1 MNGNNDDRFERQIRL
16 FGKAGQARIGTAR
29 VIVVGDG
36 GLGTHVVQQ
45 LCLLGVKRLGLV
57 DAQGIKES
65 SRNRYVGLRHN
76 DPIPGTLKVDICER
90 VAHAIDPAIEVEKVA
105 DTLVSEEAFAA
116 IIRADYVFGCFDN
129 EGARLILTELCA
141 AYAIPYF
148 DLASDVMPG
157 ERPEYGGRVCV
168 AWDGNGCLACM
179 GVLDL
184 QDARAQI
191 AGPDGRK
198 NEDRIYGVERK
209 FLGETGPSVV
219 SINGAV
225 ASIAVTEFMAD
236 VTGMRR
242 PFRLL
247 NYYAH
252 LGRVTNSGDGPAPD
266 CYYCN
271 EIRGMRERAEV
282 ERYIAAGVGAWLR

>member
-1 MNGNNDDRFERQIRL
+1 
-16 FGKAGQARIGTAR
+16 
-29 VIVVGDG
+29 
-36 GLGTHVVQQ
+36 
-45 LCLLGVKRLGLV
+45 
-57 DAQGIKES
+57 
-65 SRNRYVGLRHN
+65 
-76 DPIPGTLKVDICER
+76 
-90 VAHAIDPAIEVEKVA
+90 
-105 DTLVSEEAFAA
+105 
-116 IIRADYVFGCFDN
+116 
-129 EGARLILTELCA
+129 
-141 AYAIPYF
+141 
-148 DLASDVMPG
+148 
-157 ERPEYGGRVCV
+157 
-168 AWDGNGCLACM
+168 M

>member
-1 MNGNNDDRFERQIRL
+1 MNANSDGRFERQMRL
-16 FGKAGQARIGTAR
+16 FGEAGQARIGTAR
-29 VIVVGDG
+29 VVVVGDG

-57 DAQGIKES
+57 DAQGVKRS
-65 SRNRYVGLRHN
+65 SRNRYVGLRY
-76 DPIPGTLKVDICER
+76 DDLIPGTLKVDVCER

-105 DTLVSEEAFAA
+105 DTLVSEKAFAA
-116 IIRADYVFGCFDN
+116 VIRADYVFGCFDN
-129 EGARLILTELCA
+129 EGTRVILTELCA
-141 AYAIPYF
+141 AYAKPYF

-157 ERPEYGGRVCV
+157 ERPHYGGRVCV

-184 QDARAQI
+184 QEARAQL
-191 AGPDGRK
+191 AGPEAR
-198 NEDRIYGVERK
+198 EDEETIYGVNRK
-209 FLGETGPSVV
+209 LLGETGPSVV

-225 ASIAVTEFMAD
+225 ASIAVTEFMAA

-252 LGRVTNSGDGPAPD
+252 LGRMTSSGDEPAPD
-266 CYYCN
+266 CYYCK
-271 EIRGMRERAEV
+271 EIRGMREGAEV